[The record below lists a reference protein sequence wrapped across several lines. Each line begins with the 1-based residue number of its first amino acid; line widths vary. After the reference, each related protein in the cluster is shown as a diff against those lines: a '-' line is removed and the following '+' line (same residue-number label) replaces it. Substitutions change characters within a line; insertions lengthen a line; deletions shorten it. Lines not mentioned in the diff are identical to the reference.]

1 MGKKQSKKRKQVAKR
16 VSTKGLN
23 KYLRRILRHGS
34 VEITVLR
41 ELVLTRYFRDEDRAI
56 KKFLEIVEQAVKSHV
71 TDSLSA
77 GFVVSSSSGVMRL
90 GLHYS
95 AEKSDLSA
103 ALDPLPSNLVPAEA
117 SRDFSQGSVSCEKV
131 CKWMV
136 TQLSK
141 SRYLRVADVHR
152 YFDNHMKSAHATIAL
167 GCIATCP
174 DIEIVDVKGTPCY
187 TLDQ

>member
-34 VEITVLR
+34 VEIAILR
-41 ELVLTRYFRDEDRAI
+41 ELVLTRYFRDDDRAI
-56 KKFLEIVEQAVKSHV
+56 KKFLEIVEQAVESHV
-71 TDSLSA
+71 ANSSSA
-77 GFVVSSSSGVMRL
+77 EFFVSSSSGVMRL
-90 GLHYS
+90 GLHCS
-95 AEKSDLSA
+95 AEQSELST
-103 ALDPLPSNLVPAEA
+103 ALDPLPPNLVPTEA
-117 SRDFSQGSVSCEKV
+117 SRDFGQSSVSCEKV

-152 YFDNHMKSAHATIAL
+152 YFDSHMNSGHATIAL

-174 DIEIVDVKGTPCY
+174 DIEIVDVNGTPCY
-187 TLDQ
+187 TLDR